1 MGEIRIGDTAI
12 ALGES
17 KTANLFVARL
27 YDYTDVS
34 IPIRV
39 IRGREDGPVLFVSA
53 ALHGDELNGVEIIK
67 RLLRSPSLKKIC
79 GTLIAVPIVN
89 VFGFNNRSR
98 YLPDRR
104 DLNRSFPGRDD
115 GSLASQIAYLFRT
128 EVVEK
133 CTHGLDLHTGAL
145 HRTNLP
151 QIRTN
156 FQDKELVKLA
166 KAFGAPVV
174 LDASL
179 PDGSLRAT
187 SGKVPVLLYEGGEA
201 LRFDEFAIKA
211 GLAGTIRL
219 MRHLKMLPP
228 STKPKPTR
236 RSFLAQSSYWVRAP
250 QSGTLRVLR
259 HIGDW
264 VRKDSLLGVISN
276 PFGEDSVKIFSK
288 EAGVVIGKTN
298 IPLVNRGDA
307 LFHLATADK
316 IDPRIMDFPGFADLA
331 VEQQFDD

>member
-1 MGEIRIGDTAI
+1 MGDIRIGDTSI
-12 ALGES
+12 ALGEN

-39 IRGREDGPVLFVSA
+39 IRGKEDGPILFVSA

-67 RLLRSPSLKKIC
+67 RLLRSPSLKKLN

-133 CTHGLDLHTGAL
+133 CTHGLDLHTGAI

-166 KAFGAPVV
+166 KAFGAPVI
-174 LDASL
+174 LDSSQ
-179 PDGSLRAT
+179 PDGSLRAAAT
-187 SGKVPVLLYEGGEA
+187 SGKVPVLCYEGGEA
-201 LRFDEFAIKA
+201 LRFDELAIKA
-211 GLAGTIRL
+211 GLAGTIR
-219 MRHLKMLPP
+219 MDAPFEDA
-228 STKPKPTR
+228 PT
-236 RSFLAQSSYWVRAP
+236 LDQ
-250 QSGTLRVLR
+250 T
-259 HIGDW
+259 
-264 VRKDSLLGVISN
+264 
-276 PFGEDSVKIFSK
+276 
-288 EAGVVIGKTN
+288 
-298 IPLVNRGDA
+298 
-307 LFHLATADK
+307 
-316 IDPRIMDFPGFADLA
+316 
-331 VEQQFDD
+331 